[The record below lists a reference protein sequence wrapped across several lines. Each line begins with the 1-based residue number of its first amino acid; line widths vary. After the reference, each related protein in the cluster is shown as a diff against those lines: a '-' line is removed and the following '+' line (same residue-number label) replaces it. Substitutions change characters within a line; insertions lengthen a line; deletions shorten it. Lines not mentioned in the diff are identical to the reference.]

1 MTPKMQKSILQMMIT
16 ALALIVGDWWL
27 DGVSFSQPWIALV
40 TALVLALLNTF
51 IKPLLV
57 VLTIPATIFTFGIFL
72 LVINAAIIL
81 IAKEIIPNN
90 NFKVDG
96 FWPALWLSLIISFAN
111 SLFGSRVQVIR
122 NNNEDLEN

>member
-1 MTPKMQKSILQMMIT
+1 MMIT

-90 NFKVDG
+90 NFRVDG
-96 FWPALWLSLIISFAN
+96 FWSALWLSLIISFAN

-122 NNNEDLEN
+122 NNSEDLEN

>member
-1 MTPKMQKSILQMMIT
+1 MMIT
-16 ALALIVGDWWL
+16 ALALIFGDWWL

-51 IKPLLV
+51 IKPLLI

-90 NFKVDG
+90 NFRVDG

-111 SLFGSRVQVIR
+111 SLFGSKVQVIR
-122 NNNEDLEN
+122 NNGEDLEN

>member
-122 NNNEDLEN
+122 NNSEDLED

>member
-90 NFKVDG
+90 NFRVDG
-96 FWPALWLSLIISFAN
+96 FWSALWLSLIISFAN
-111 SLFGSRVQVIR
+111 SLFGARVQVIR
-122 NNNEDLEN
+122 NNGEDLER

>member
-90 NFKVDG
+90 QFRVDG

-111 SLFGSRVQVIR
+111 SLFGARVQVIR
-122 NNNEDLEN
+122 NNGEDLEN